1 MTFLH
6 DISRKQKKRTAGNIA
21 GRLRKKKNVTNEI
34 PLSEYFHY
42 EVQTKMIL
50 DQINPWK
57 FYKISAHFR
66 RAYSP
71 RLSNAL
77 HNNCLQQLL

>member
-34 PLSEYFHY
+34 PMSEYFHY
-42 EVQTKMIL
+42 EVQTKMI
-50 DQINPWK
+50 
-57 FYKISAHFR
+57 
-66 RAYSP
+66 
-71 RLSNAL
+71 
-77 HNNCLQQLL
+77 